1 MAYLNNIYGNAA
13 YVGCFAAMLHARSPI
28 SAVSGDYTAIK
39 TAALAQAVDIDAL
52 IAFDALVT
60 TGAGITQLAITTN
73 TIAADEQWRAGA
85 LQALCYATHAGKLT
99 TDATVAGGQTVL
111 AAAIFAAW
119 TSLISGLVT
128 P

>member
-13 YVGCFAAMLHARSPI
+13 FVGCFAGMLHGKNIKLAT
-28 SAVSGDYTAIK
+28 SASYDLASAAAIQ
-39 TAALAQAVDIDAL
+39 QAIDVDAL
-52 IAFDALVT
+52 IVFDALVS

-73 TIAADEQWRAGA
+73 TIAANEQWRAGL
-85 LQALCYATHAGKLT
+85 LQALCYATHAGKYT
-99 TDATVAGGQTVL
+99 ENATVAGGQTVL

-119 TSLISGLVT
+119 TSGIARLVT